1 LTDSFSVTVSELKSF
16 TVYSG
21 NYVYAI
27 QFNFLNGLSAAYGET
42 DNAAITKKTLINLE
56 NSIITGV
63 YMRLGSLV
71 DSLQFKI
78 LNTRTNV
85 STLSAQI
92 GGNGGASYTYDKTTV
107 SPYSTFFQV
116 TRISGFASN
125 IMLTW
130 FVSSSYLECPG
141 KHFKKTN
148 K

>member
-1 LTDSFSVTVSELKSF
+1 
-16 TVYSG
+16 
-21 NYVYAI
+21 
-27 QFNFLNGLSAAYGET
+27 
-42 DNAAITKKTLINLE
+42 
-56 NSIITGV
+56 
-63 YMRLGSLV
+63 MRLGSLV

-78 LNTRTNV
+78 LNTQTNV

-92 GGNGGASYTYDKTTV
+92 GGNGGKEFKYDKTTV
-107 SPYSTFFQV
+107 SPDSTFFQV

-148 K
+148 T